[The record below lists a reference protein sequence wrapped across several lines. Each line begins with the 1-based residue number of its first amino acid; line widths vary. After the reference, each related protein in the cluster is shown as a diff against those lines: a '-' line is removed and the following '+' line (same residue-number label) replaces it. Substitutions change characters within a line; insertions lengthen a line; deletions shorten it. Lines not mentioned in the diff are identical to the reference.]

1 MSTATANGYQRLA
14 PDTLRIER
22 VLDAPPETVWR
33 WLVDPAL
40 REQWFAG
47 GTAADKEGEFELA
60 FDHDKL
66 SADDVPYPEK
76 YAKSKGSVS
85 KERVL
90 RIQPPR
96 LLTYSWMGGKE
107 GQVTFELFPSGKQT
121 RLVLT
126 HSGITGPSP
135 YKSFSGGWLSHLA
148 VLQTKLAGGLVRDFW
163 ALHARTVAE
172 LSATQPE
179 D

>member
-1 MSTATANGYQRLA
+1 MSNAATNGYERLA

-47 GTAADKEGEFELA
+47 GTACDKEGEFDLA

-66 SADDVPYPEK
+66 SADDVPSPPQHK
-76 YAKSKGSVS
+76 KGSVNR
-85 KERVL
+85 ERVL
-90 RIQPPR
+90 RVEAPR
-96 LLTYSWMGGKE
+96 LLTYTWIGGKQ
-107 GQVTFELFPSGKQT
+107 GQVSFELFPVGQKT

-126 HSGITGPSP
+126 HSGIAGPAP
-135 YKSFSGGWLSHLA
+135 YTNFSGGWLAHLA
-148 VLQTKLAGGLVRDFW
+148 VLQAKLSGGEVRDFW
-163 ALHARTVAE
+163 ALHSKIVAE
-172 LSATQPE
+172 LAAQQG
-179 D
+179 

>member
-1 MSTATANGYQRLA
+1 MSTASALGYQRIA

-33 WLVDPAL
+33 WLVDPGL

-47 GTAADKEGEFELA
+47 GTAADKEGDFDLV

-66 SADDVPYPEK
+66 SADDVPSPPQHK
-76 YAKSKGSVS
+76 GKKGSVN

-90 RIQPPR
+90 RADRPR
-96 LLTYSWMGGKE
+96 LLTFSWMGGKE
-107 GQVTFELFPSGKQT
+107 GQVTFELFPVGEKT

-126 HSGITGPSP
+126 HSGITGPAP
-135 YKSFSGGWLSHLA
+135 YSSFSGGWLSHLA
-148 VLQTKLAGGLVRDFW
+148 VLQTKLAGGVVRDFW
-163 ALHARTVAE
+163 ALHARTIAE
-172 LSATQPE
+172 LAEQQT
-179 D
+179 